1 MLVTGI
7 FQDMSPSEPNEPA
20 HTPRPF
26 VPFEVNMSLD
36 RDDQRA
42 TTEALFLVDTGA
54 DATLLA
60 PVDAYELLGDAL
72 FEIDFDDEA
81 EVRWLAG
88 IGGYAR
94 SVTRSAILSTVSDD
108 GEFIGMFA
116 PIRIAEPVPR
126 IPTQE
131 HPGNWGTPSLLGR
144 DILRYFEIHLDY
156 FPDPVI
162 ALRFDKAAQQHY
174 ETMAKPTRIAWADYL
189 HHRST
194 TRRGRP
200 HL

>member
-7 FQDMSPSEPNEPA
+7 FQDTSPAEPNEPA
-20 HTPRPF
+20 HTSRPF
-26 VPFEVNMSLD
+26 VPFEVNMSLG

-60 PVDAYELLGDAL
+60 PVDAYELLGAAL

-88 IGGYAR
+88 ISGYAR
-94 SVTRSAILSTVSDD
+94 SITRSAILSTVSDD
-108 GEFIGMFA
+108 GEFIGLFA
-116 PIRIAEPVPR
+116 PICIAEPVPR
-126 IPTQE
+126 VPTQE
-131 HPGNWGTPSLLGR
+131 NPGNWGTHSLLGR

-162 ALRFDKAAQQHY
+162 TLRFDKAAQQHY
-174 ETMAKPTRIAWADYL
+174 ETMPKSARVAWGDYFHRQSKP
-189 HHRST
+189 
-194 TRRGRP
+194 RRGRMP
-200 HL
+200 R